1 MKSKLKVLAVA
12 SVIFFTLT
20 AQAQS
25 VKGPEREIA
34 FTVQPQGN
42 KNGYEVK
49 ITLKY
54 RFQLCVDKITLD
66 GYRTK
71 HEPQAYWYNG
81 KRYTYLD
88 LDELNRKNNTALK
101 FAPADQHLCPNLDFT
116 ADIYAYREQA
126 KGGGLNV
133 GEPQLYAKGEWFWV
147 NLSSWGSCLGDYGG
161 KYKGYENEMSAARK
175 NRIGDLFLKNIK
187 PKDSPSR
194 DYEIENALGGKTQR
208 PLETFKDVKQVTEN
222 LKSEA
227 KSAAAERAN
236 AQKQSKNGKSQSVD
250 DLLNSTGRAEKQQ
263 DLDALLGSTGYSKQ
277 EQTNRN
283 LTQADATAANITS
296 FSDRTHLAE
305 AQKLY
310 QKALADEPNNS
321 HAANQLKRVEWIL
334 KNYGVE
340 INGVTWAISNVGKP
354 GEFVENDSEV
364 VYYHRETAQMACPEG
379 WRLPTKSDFEKLV
392 ASGSRE
398 KKTEK
403 ISGRE
408 FANGKLF
415 LPLVGYGNN
424 RHNQENGFYNTT
436 KGDYFY
442 APPTNN
448 INGVYWG
455 SDCKFVIF
463 GFSAI
468 GSVATADKPYRID
481 IGQGTLSEDNRGWE
495 CVRCVLD
502 SK

>member
-1 MKSKLKVLAVA
+1 MKSNLKIVAVA

-71 HEPQAYWYNG
+71 HEPQAYWYNN

-116 ADIYAYREQA
+116 ADIYAYREQV

-161 KYKGYENEMSAARK
+161 KYQGYENEMSAARK

-194 DYEIENALGGKTQR
+194 DYAIENALGGKAQR

-222 LKSEA
+222 LKNEA
-227 KSAAAERAN
+227 KSAVAERAN

-283 LTQADATAANITS
+283 LTQADATAANISS
-296 FSDRTHLAE
+296 FSDRTRLVE

-354 GEFVENDSEV
+354 KEFVANPQEKGE
-364 VYYHRETAQMACPEG
+364 YYTWQEAINACPEG
-379 WRLPTKSDFEKLV
+379 WRLATEAELENLVKSTNGEW
-392 ASGSRE
+392 
-398 KKTEK
+398 TEK
-403 ISGRE
+403 GYE
-408 FANGKLF
+408 YADGKLF
-415 LPLVGYGNN
+415 LPAAGYAGTHGKVGAGWRGCYWSSSKGTWGDDSYHYLFFSNN
-424 RHNQENGFYNTT
+424 HNIVLSNWGFTNRAKEENKNNDETEIFSTIGGNGF
-436 KGDYFY
+436 
-442 APPTNN
+442 
-448 INGVYWG
+448 
-455 SDCKFVIF
+455 S
-463 GFSAI
+463 
-468 GSVATADKPYRID
+468 
-481 IGQGTLSEDNRGWE
+481 
-495 CVRCVLD
+495 VRCVLD
-502 SK
+502 NKQK